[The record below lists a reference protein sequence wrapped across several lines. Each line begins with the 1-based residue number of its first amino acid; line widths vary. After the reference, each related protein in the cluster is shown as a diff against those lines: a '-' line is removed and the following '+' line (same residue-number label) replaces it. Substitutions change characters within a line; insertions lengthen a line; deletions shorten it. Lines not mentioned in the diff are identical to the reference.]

1 TNTTISNK
9 GIHYINKILK
19 NSGSIRFYPSCDHT
33 KVQIGERQ
41 TEEGQ
46 VLLLEST
53 RGRVIPLAGVNEQGD
68 QHDNVEDV
76 EPRLNEES
84 GDDAVADQ
92 TEESDRA
99 VQYGKVNIVVDG
111 DVQVA
116 VFDKPKGARKKRKAT
131 GGASE
136 RSTLA
141 AEVGVTAATTV
152 PFVTSSV
159 TLTPEREGGGHT
171 NSVSGPNLQTRH
183 PAERFVISSDSS
195 HHSSTNAADDEF
207 TSIVRS
213 FASPPPI
220 MTVAVAAT
228 TVAGTSTA
236 PALGAGTEL
245 VHARIFNDS
254 ASIGEAGQDVTDP
267 SNPAK
272 LELSVDTFYVS

>member
-1 TNTTISNK
+1 
-9 GIHYINKILK
+9 
-19 NSGSIRFYPSCDHT
+19 
-33 KVQIGERQ
+33 
-41 TEEGQ
+41 
-46 VLLLEST
+46 
-53 RGRVIPLAGVNEQGD
+53 
-68 QHDNVEDV
+68 
-76 EPRLNEES
+76 
-84 GDDAVADQ
+84 
-92 TEESDRA
+92 
-99 VQYGKVNIVVDG
+99 
-111 DVQVA
+111 
-116 VFDKPKGARKKRKAT
+116 
-131 GGASE
+131 
-136 RSTLA
+136 
-141 AEVGVTAATTV
+141 
-152 PFVTSSV
+152 
-159 TLTPEREGGGHT
+159 
-171 NSVSGPNLQTRH
+171 SGPNLQTRH

-272 LELSVDTFYVS
+272 LELSVDTFYGIGYEQLFAKFNVRVARQACFSVEVRLRYEHNYRKRKKFERKCQRHINLLKEKDAEIASWKAELSL